1 MNESNVR
8 EADREPE
15 YSSEAYW
22 DNRYQGIVR
31 KSGEEES
38 LEWYYSFDTLSPLI
52 LQAVKN
58 TKTTSTPCVVL
69 EIGCGDRPLIPGFV
83 YADGDFQDRKFS
95 LHAIDFS
102 KSVIDLLVQKSS
114 AEGRYATILFR

>member
-1 MNESNVR
+1 MSNINLF
-8 EADREPE
+8 EADLEPE

-22 DNRYQGIVR
+22 DNRYQRLVR
-31 KSGEEES
+31 KSAEES
-38 LEWYYSFDTLSPLI
+38 HEWYYSFDILSPLI
-52 LQAVKN
+52 LQAVEN

-83 YADGDFQDRKFS
+83 YADGIFQDKDFS

-102 KSVIDLLVQKSS
+102 KSVIDLLVQKSGV
-114 AEGRYATILFR
+114 EGGN